1 MTITGSGNPLSLND
15 LNIEFGNAGSDQ
27 LSLSQSFAG
36 TFAQYGAIN
45 RNTTAGQTVYS
56 VYTAGTDFAL
66 NTFYSYND
74 LENNYW
80 DYLFDMNAF
89 DGTYDVNLD
98 VALGSSNYIYIN
110 TVVGGTKDESAGYV
124 DTTFT
129 GGSGGADLLLRI
141 RTQSNMP
148 PYVDITVTDPDTS
161 TALVSLT
168 NEDPL
173 NYSPAVPLC
182 TIYGYQRFQMTLYF
196 HG

>member
-1 MTITGSGNPLSLND
+1 MTLPSSGQISISDING
-15 LNIEFGNAGSDQ
+15 EFGNAGSDQ
-27 LSLSQSFAG
+27 LSFSQSFAG

-45 RNTTAGQTVYS
+45 RNTGAGQNVYNTF
-56 VYTAGTDFAL
+56 TAGTDFAIT
-66 NTFYSYND
+66 TFYSYND
-74 LENNYW
+74 VENNYW
-80 DYLFDMNAF
+80 DYIFDMNAF

-98 VALGSSNYIYIN
+98 VSLGAGNFIYAN
-110 TVVGGTKDESAGYV
+110 SVAGGTKDESAGYV

-141 RTQSNMP
+141 RTSSNMP
-148 PYVDITVTDPDTS
+148 PYVDITVTDPDTN
-161 TALVSLT
+161 TALVSLV

-173 NYSPAVPLC
+173 NYSPAVILC

>member
-1 MTITGSGNPLSLND
+1 MTITGSGAISLND
-15 LNIEFGNAGSDQ
+15 LNVEFGNAGSDQ

-36 TFAQYGAIN
+36 TFATYGAIN
-45 RNTTAGQTVYS
+45 RNTTAGQNIYS
-56 VYTAGTDFAL
+56 VYTAGIDFAIS
-66 NTFYSYND
+66 TFYSYND
-74 LENNYW
+74 GENNYW
-80 DYLFDMNAF
+80 DYIFDMNAL
-89 DGTYDVNLD
+89 GGSYDVDLD
-98 VALGSSNYIYIN
+98 VALGGGNFIYVN
-110 TVVGGTKDESAGYV
+110 TVAGGTKDESAGYV

-129 GGSGGADLLLRI
+129 GGSGGTDLLLRI

-182 TIYGYQRFQMTLYF
+182 KIYGYQRFQMTLYF
-196 HG
+196 HT